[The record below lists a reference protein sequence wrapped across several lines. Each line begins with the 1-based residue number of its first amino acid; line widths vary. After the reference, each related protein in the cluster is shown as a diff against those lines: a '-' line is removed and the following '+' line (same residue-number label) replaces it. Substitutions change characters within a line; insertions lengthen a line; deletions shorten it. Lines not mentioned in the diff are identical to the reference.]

1 MSKVDV
7 SIWGIRAGFEDSGI
21 FHTHNFTDV
30 KDLQKDIYRGLA
42 DLSRPRNAY
51 IVNRTSSHTVVT
63 ILHTDSFEYVAA
75 GNPRS
80 GYVAISLT
88 FDKNKALS
96 TSPRTFLQQF
106 VQWYKSVQGN
116 TRVNNFTA
124 EQIQGIV
131 AKLVL
136 VDARVS
142 EMPGSKAIPFRAEED
157 LDSFLTGG
165 SKYVP
170 FTETIFYDANVD
182 FQNSGLRNEIM
193 PMLKVIEAVDT
204 IAAKAASE
212 AAAKAEQQ
220 RLITEK
226 ETELINL
233 KNAGQIDQMLQSFDA
248 FAYNQLLRSDIRS
261 IVETEKKKR
270 AKEIESK
277 EDERRAQEIRSFLQS
292 GNEAA
297 ASSLLGQLRD
307 HNRLSDN
314 DRRTIQKFRD
324 DERKKKNEEDAARE
338 DAARKEKKK
347 RNFLTYSI
355 VTGLALILL
364 TVTTSILL
372 EFPVPLY
379 DRDGD
384 QIVNSEDE
392 CPQEAGE
399 SACDGCPDGD
409 KDGIAD
415 SKDWCK
421 NEKGLKKL
429 HGCLDSDNDGITD
442 SKETTNGTN
451 PKKADSDDDGL
462 NDKEEANRHTN
473 PNKKDSD
480 SDGVDDKADN
490 CPNEMGIKENKGC
503 PKKET
508 APAPED
514 DFDENKKV
522 DITYKSNTYT
532 IKQGFTSENG
542 MLYNR
547 VMWRYYKNKWQK
559 QEVDDAS
566 GKWKDIT
573 KADINHILNNCAT
586 KKPTTESGGNGGNG
600 GNGSSGGAGG
610 NGGTVTPP
618 AGNVTTE
625 ADYQALKQLYG
636 EINNRNPVGK
646 ISRDDKKLWNDTHA
660 KLTDKKTIAEEHQNI
675 KRWNTSITN
684 REVE

>member
-21 FHTHNFTDV
+21 FHSHNFTDV

-277 EDERRAQEIRSFLQS
+277 EDERRAQEIRVFLQS

-347 RNFLTYSI
+347 RKFLTYSI

-364 TVTTSILL
+364 TVTISILL
-372 EFPVPLY
+372 EFPVQLY

-421 NEKGLKKL
+421 NEKGSKKL
-429 HGCLDSDNDGITD
+429 HGCLDSDNDGISD
-442 SKETTNGTN
+442 SKEKTNGTD
-451 PKKADSDDDGL
+451 PKKADSDG
-462 NDKEEANRHTN
+462 
-473 PNKKDSD
+473 
-480 SDGVDDKADN
+480 DGVDDKADA
-490 CPNEMGIKENKGC
+490 CPNEKGIKENKGC
-503 PKKET
+503 PESET
-508 APAPED
+508 TPAPED

-522 DITYKSNTYT
+522 DIIYNGNTYT
-532 IKQGFTSENG
+532 IKQGFTSEKG
-542 MLYNR
+542 MLYNN
-547 VMWRYYKNKWQK
+547 VKWRYYQGTWQK
-559 QEVDDAS
+559 QEVNDAS
-566 GKWKDIT
+566 EKWT
-573 KADINHILNNCAT
+573 KISEADINHILKNCAT
-586 KKPTTESGGNGGNG
+586 KKKKTGSGGTESTRET
-600 GNGSSGGAGG
+600 
-610 NGGTVTPP
+610 GGTIRPNPPTPP
-618 AGNVTTE
+618 AGKVTTE
-625 ADYQALKQLYG
+625 EDYLALKNLFND
-636 EINNRNPVGK
+636 IKLRNPSLEK
-646 ISRDDKKLWNDTHA
+646 ITNTDRQLWDVTYA
-660 KLTDKKTIAEEHQNI
+660 KLTKGKTIAEAHDKITGWNGNI
-675 KRWNTSITN
+675 LN
-684 REVE
+684 RTVE